1 MRRRVQWRVVM
12 LMSAAAICVAGVIV
26 AGPIAAQLLHER
38 AQRRASEPRPI
49 VVTDREQRDIVRQ
62 LLAERSRFYV
72 RPIGAKGRL
81 LPEVEPGQIV
91 LLDTSVVLCDS
102 TSPKRKPSPQCRE
115 PPSFFSIAAVEYDA
129 DIPRKLRIELVH
141 ANFGSSQMPDPGLRD
156 VILRPRAPIQALV
169 LSDGWKSFFRSYP
182 RADGY
187 IEFTRAVRSEDG
199 QHALIYEQ
207 RWCHGACFSGGDLH
221 YFVRSDGGWRRI
233 ATAGVWIS

>member
-1 MRRRVQWRVVM
+1 M
-12 LMSAAAICVAGVIV
+12 LMSTVATCVAGVIV

-49 VVTDREQRDIVRQ
+49 VVTDREQQDIVRR

-72 RPIGAKGRL
+72 RPIDEKGRL
-81 LPEVEPGQIV
+81 LPEVEPGQMV
-91 LLDTSVVLCDS
+91 LLETSVVLCDPA
-102 TSPKRKPSPQCRE
+102 SPERKPSPECHT

-141 ANFGSSQMPDPGLRD
+141 ANFGSSQMPDPGLPD

-169 LSDGWKSFFRSYP
+169 LSDVWQSFFRAYP
-182 RADGY
+182 GADGY

-207 RWCHGACFSGGDLH
+207 RFCHGACFSGGDLH
-221 YFVRSDGGWRRI
+221 YFIWSDSGWRLI
-233 ATAGVWIS
+233 ATAGVWVS